1 MRAGHRGRG
10 LRQGGGITP
19 SPARLASCL
28 SGYCRCAPYP
38 RPQTSQDRFHDLFVQ
53 GCLSACLSLSSD
65 LARLSFHVSAQA
77 SLPPRESFPL
87 ATPQPPLHHPW
98 HPCIRHPDTCRV
110 TGTELPPGLPRVPEL
125 EAGATPCSPLTPP
138 SAARPL
144 AHLRSSIEMCCEL
157 KSKNFSLISGN
168 FIHLSH
174 THNQVLNCVERTR
187 PGFLG
192 GLA

>member
-1 MRAGHRGRG
+1 MAGSPPARPA
-10 LRQGGGITP
+10 LP
-19 SPARLASCL
+19 AASPATAAALHTPVPKLLRIASMTCL
-28 SGYCRCAPYP
+28 FRAVCLPA
-38 RPQTSQDRFHDLFVQ
+38 FLFPLTWP
-53 GCLSACLSLSSD
+53 GCLFTF
-65 LARLSFHVSAQA
+65 RLRHPF
-77 SLPPRESFPL
+77 PPRESFPL

-125 EAGATPCSPLTPP
+125 EAGATPCSPLRPQ

-187 PGFLG
+187 PGFL
-192 GLA
+192 